1 MPPFV
6 PAIRGPDDMSYFEKF
21 ESKEDDS
28 ADLVSSLKNT
38 RGFTGKDLPFV
49 GFTFARWATTL
60 EEKMEH
66 TSTSQSG

>member
-1 MPPFV
+1 
-6 PAIRGPDDMSYFEKF
+6 MSYFDKF
-21 ESKEDDS
+21 EPKEDDS
-28 ADLVSSLKNT
+28 ADLVSSMKSA

-49 GFTFARWATTL
+49 GFTFARWTTTL